1 MESDIKKAGFKS
13 YFIVSGTS
21 IKNYHETKISGSKTK
36 FLIDNCST
44 WKRFLNYKNKHV
56 SSVMLFGDMLYLVN
70 HGTDIETDA
79 FISPFVKS
87 YYYLGSGFI
96 GNYDTFFFPVYATNV
111 IYSRDPKNPANVIY
125 NWTTKFFQKQLER
138 MASSNTSI
146 KPLHKGNE
154 TPRQS
159 LDNTE
164 SSSSKQFLTIV

>member
-1 MESDIKKAGFKS
+1 MAFNFGASTKSKQKKIISDDLYILDNFDESENDYYLFLVEGHLDKSLEIRLESDIKKAGFKS
-13 YFIVSGTS
+13 YLIVSGTS

-70 HGTDIETDA
+70 RGTDIETDA

-111 IYSRDPKNPANVIY
+111 IYSRDPKNPANVI
-125 NWTTKFFQKQLER
+125 
-138 MASSNTSI
+138 
-146 KPLHKGNE
+146 
-154 TPRQS
+154 
-159 LDNTE
+159 
-164 SSSSKQFLTIV
+164 